1 MMQLVGTPLS
11 HFTRKVRIVA
21 AELSIPLDFQ
31 TLPATTGVM
40 TDTPDA
46 YASNPLMRVPVL
58 VDGETRLVESDHIVR
73 YLVGKF
79 DPADRLGV
87 KNESPDAL
95 NRLAVLNGVMDNEVV
110 LILAKRGGL
119 DGIENVVYFKKL
131 IAAIDG
137 ALAWLDARTDPDA
150 PGFDYRDITTI
161 CMWQHIGYYSLRPL
175 DAYGRLAARV
185 AKFAKRPS
193 VVPSTPVKLR
203 T

>member
-21 AELSIPLDFQ
+21 AELAIPIDFQ

-40 TDTPDA
+40 TATADA

-58 VDGETRLVESDHIVR
+58 VDGELRLIESDHIAR
-73 YLVGKF
+73 YLVGKL

-87 KNESPDAL
+87 RSENPEHL
-95 NRLAVLNGVMDNEVV
+95 NRLAVLNGVMANEVV

-119 DGIENVVYFKKL
+119 EGIENVVYFQKL
-131 IAAIDG
+131 ISAIDG

-161 CMWQHIGYYSLRPL
+161 CMWQHIGYYALRPL
-175 DAYGRLAARV
+175 DAYSRLAARV

>member
-21 AELSIPLDFQ
+21 AELAIPLDFQ

-40 TDTPDA
+40 TATADA

-58 VDGETRLVESDHIVR
+58 VDGDVRLIESDHIVR
-73 YLVGKF
+73 YLVGKL

-87 KNESPDAL
+87 KVETPDAL
-95 NRLAVLNGVMDNEVV
+95 NRLAVLNGVMANEVV

-119 DGIENVVYFKKL
+119 EGVEHVVYFQKL
-131 IAAIDG
+131 ISAIDG

-150 PGFDYRDITTI
+150 SGFDYRDIALI
-161 CMWQHIGYYSLRPL
+161 CMWQHLGYYGLRPL
-175 DAYGRLAARV
+175 EAYGHLAARV
-185 AKFAKRPS
+185 ARFAKRPS
-193 VVPSTPVKLR
+193 VVPSTPVKPR

>member
-21 AELSIPLDFQ
+21 AELAVPLDFQ

-40 TDTPDA
+40 TGTPDA
-46 YASNPLMRVPVL
+46 YANNPLMRVPIL
-58 VDGETRLVESDHIVR
+58 VDGETRILESDHIVR
-73 YLVGKF
+73 YLVGRF

-87 KNESPDAL
+87 RNDTPDAL
-95 NRLAVLNGVMDNEVV
+95 NRLAVLNGVMQNEVV

-119 DGIENVVYFKKL
+119 EEIGKVVYFQKL
-131 IAAIDG
+131 TAAIDG

-150 PGFDYRDITTI
+150 AGFDYRDIVTI
-161 CMWQHIGYYSLRPL
+161 CMWQHLGYYGLRPL

-185 AKFAKRPS
+185 ARFAKRPS
-193 VVPSTPVKLR
+193 VVPSTPVKPR

>member
-21 AELSIPLDFQ
+21 AELAIPLDFQ

-40 TDTPDA
+40 TATADA

-58 VDGETRLVESDHIVR
+58 VDGDMRLVESDHIVR
-73 YLVGKF
+73 YLVGRF

-87 KNESPDAL
+87 KNETPDAL
-95 NRLAVLNGVMDNEVV
+95 NRLAVLNGVMANEVT

-119 DGIENVVYFKKL
+119 EGVENVVYFQKL
-131 IAAIDG
+131 ISAIDG

-150 PGFDYRDITTI
+150 PGFDYRDIATI
-161 CMWQHIGYYSLRPL
+161 CMWQHIGYYDLRPL
-175 DAYGRLAARV
+175 VAYGRLAARV
-185 AKFAKRPS
+185 ARFAKRPS
-193 VVPSTPVKLR
+193 VVPSTPVKPR